1 MAIVTKQNGTSQPV
15 FNMDVANG
23 SIAGAT
29 GTAGTPVNAAGPK
42 LDFFAMVANATVAAQ
57 QGTNGYVANVL
68 QAVQQ
73 NGTVAMYQV
82 DAAQISIAIYPAGA
96 YTAATLAAAVQA
108 ANAAIGMETANVT
121 TTGFKLA
128 TS

>member
-29 GTAGTPVNAAGPK
+29 ATAGTPVNAAGPK

-57 QGTNGYVANVL
+57 QGTNGYVASVL

-96 YTAATLAAAVQA
+96 YTAATLAAAVQT